1 MNEAEV
7 TASERP
13 TSKRPPKKSSPAKS
27 AKSQPNPDLK
37 AQVPFP
43 GIESVMHG
51 NGAVAHVMEHVC
63 DGVIGY
69 PITPSTEISE
79 IYEAY
84 RASGG
89 INFWDRRPFFFEPEG
104 EHSAQSGA
112 MGAALTGGKYI
123 SNASSSQGILYGL
136 ESHFVTAGKKIGGF
150 VLQIAAR
157 VVSRNSLN
165 VMAGHD
171 DVYALLPSGYTIFF
185 GSNPQEAADLAA
197 IAYRSSSLSLIPAAN
212 AMDGFSTSHMQSE
225 VLLPEPELLKRYLGD
240 PSERIP
246 CPSVAQEILFGARGR
261 YWQLNHFLEHHSL
274 EFDPE
279 AFDNLKDF
287 LNKKNKFS
295 EDWNPL
301 NILSCD
307 AATVGNFDLGVLNNK
322 TNLIEDL
329 KSNKF
334 EIVFLIGQ
342 DNLNFKKKDEFI
354 IYLGSHGD
362 KGASLA
368 DIILPGAAFTEQDG
382 YFANLE
388 GKIQKSYKSSYPPGD
403 AKEDWI
409 IVNLSLIHI

>member
-1 MNEAEV
+1 
-7 TASERP
+7 
-13 TSKRPPKKSSPAKS
+13 
-27 AKSQPNPDLK
+27 
-37 AQVPFP
+37 
-43 GIESVMHG
+43 MHG

-89 INFWDRRPFFFEPEG
+89 INVWDRRPFFFEPEG

-197 IAYRSSSLSLIPAAN
+197 IAYRSSSLS
-212 AMDGFSTSHMQSE
+212 
-225 VLLPEPELLKRYLGD
+225 
-240 PSERIP
+240 
-246 CPSVAQEILFGARGR
+246 
-261 YWQLNHFLEHHSL
+261 
-274 EFDPE
+274 
-279 AFDNLKDF
+279 
-287 LNKKNKFS
+287 
-295 EDWNPL
+295 
-301 NILSCD
+301 
-307 AATVGNFDLGVLNNK
+307 
-322 TNLIEDL
+322 
-329 KSNKF
+329 
-334 EIVFLIGQ
+334 
-342 DNLNFKKKDEFI
+342 
-354 IYLGSHGD
+354 
-362 KGASLA
+362 
-368 DIILPGAAFTEQDG
+368 
-382 YFANLE
+382 
-388 GKIQKSYKSSYPPGD
+388 
-403 AKEDWI
+403 
-409 IVNLSLIHI
+409 